1 MNSGRKS
8 SLGRNQKPKPQIP
21 VLVKRNNVTIV
32 PTVVAN
38 HDMVVPSNDRP
49 TSTASNTS
57 VKVKP
62 HFMKAVLPSIS
73 GNLSNMK
80 LQQQN
85 QNPLENIRIQN
96 LRDFDQQM
104 DDFMNLTI
112 SSPFYQAIET
122 FFNQYF
128 RGTTCL
134 WDDINSLQTM
144 YSMSLKK
151 TCKRDRGIPGATFV
165 GRQTI
170 KVDRAGSHP
179 AYDSAID
186 GALGSEE
193 NSLISFPI
201 WSYRNS
207 IIGIVEVSRPQ
218 EPFTEVEE
226 AFVMHFTQKIKLLS
240 KWILQPQVN
249 DQPIFDI
256 IQLLSLEQFAAVFK
270 SKITQLF
277 NCRVCEVWSYR
288 KDTQEITMMSDSL
301 VHMQPP
307 KGGIVADSLLNH
319 KVINCQLNKLHS
331 CYNMEFDFKNDEAVL
346 VVPVIQSQ
354 VNYDYAVCIRGPKA
368 NSIFTRYDED
378 LLKKIAPYIALAF
391 SNSTLHSEFFNDFQ
405 NSKFEQDGLAALLE
419 VAEVLS
425 SQLDIDKL
433 TETIMEKGRTLT
445 NADRC
450 SLFLINETGE
460 RLITSFQ
467 HGLDT
472 AIDLPIR
479 RGAVGLAVKEQ
490 KVVNIADA
498 YQDPNFDRSTD
509 IESGYHTNTLL
520 CVPIFN
526 QKGEVI
532 GVTEM
537 VNKLDGKPF
546 SEWDAKVI
554 QIFNVFCGISIQNA
568 KLYKE
573 SVDME
578 TQLQSFFDVS
588 VAVSKSEDMK
598 EVLQQI
604 IARSRDAAEAE
615 RASIFLFDPA
625 NDCLKVFLAD
635 GTNVPETL
643 PMNTGIAAQCVK
655 LRRAIV
661 ANDVYHDPRFNRSV
675 DTASGFKTNNLV
687 VVPLLTPGGD
697 ILGVVEMCNKKDGD
711 FDDHDAKLV
720 QSFASFVEMTLEKFE
735 LKNIAS
741 LGETE
746 IEMLK
751 WIGESERESCTEI
764 PLRLRLKEE
773 QIQNLRQLNFMALDW
788 EPMDRIKSIIYQ
800 FYSFGIPQE
809 FRISNQMLFRFI
821 WEVMRTYHSTP
832 YHNWIHAVDVVQY
845 VSYEMRLGELENI
858 FTKFEIFAM
867 LVAAVCHDAGHSG
880 FNNIYN
886 VKAETPLGILFK
898 EQSVMETYHCT
909 VAISILTRKECN
921 LFHSITEEAQ
931 KQMWTLIIKLIL
943 ATDMAFHFKMVKAA
957 TEFMDAGP
965 FNPNDPEQRLIAFQL
980 VLKTADISNVSRP
993 FKVADKWCDVLC
1005 EEFFRQGD
1013 KEKAQA
1019 FGLTSPLNDRD
1030 NPDKPKSQ
1038 IGFYNFVCIPLYS
1051 VISRIFPKFEVN
1063 LNSVK
1068 SNLEVWKSL
1077 SQPQQQAQQQPA
1089 KK

>member
-1 MNSGRKS
+1 MSSRRS

-21 VLVKRNNVTIV
+21 VLVKRTNEIIKATEVE
-32 PTVVAN
+32 N
-38 HDMVVPSNDRP
+38 HDMVVPTNERP
-49 TSTASNTS
+49 ISVASNS
-57 VKVKP
+57 SMKVKP

-73 GNLSNMK
+73 GSLNTRN
-80 LQQQN
+80 QQQTA
-85 QNPLENIRIQN
+85 NPLETLRIQN
-96 LRDFDQQM
+96 LKDFDQAI
-104 DDFMNLTI
+104 DDFLNLAM
-112 SSPFYQAIET
+112 SSPLYQSIET
-122 FFNQYF
+122 FFNQFFHGNTYF
-128 RGTTCL
+128 
-134 WDDINSLQTM
+134 WEDINNMQTM

-151 TCKRDRGIPGATFV
+151 TCKRDRGIPGATFI
-165 GRQTI
+165 GRQMI
-170 KVDRAGSHP
+170 KSERAGNHP
-179 AYDSAID
+179 AFDSTID
-186 GALGSEE
+186 GLLGPED
-193 NSLISFPI
+193 NFLISFPI

-207 IIGIVEVSRPQ
+207 IIGIVEISRP
-218 EPFTEVEE
+218 EEAFTDVDE
-226 AFVMHFTQKIKLLS
+226 AFVMHFTQKMKLFS
-240 KWILQPQVN
+240 KWMLQTQPN
-249 DQPIFDI
+249 DQVIFDI
-256 IQLLSLEQFAAVFK
+256 IQLLSIEQFAAVFR
-270 SKITQLF
+270 SKLTQLF
-277 NCRVCEVWSYR
+277 NCRTCEVWSYH
-288 KDTQEITMMSDSL
+288 KDTNEIQMISEVLDKF
-301 VHMQPP
+301 QAP
-307 KGGIVADSLLNH
+307 KGGIVSDALLNH
-319 KVINCQLNKLHS
+319 RVINCQLNKLHS
-331 CYNMEFDFKNDEAVL
+331 CYTMEFDSKNDEAIL
-346 VVPVIQSQ
+346 VVPVVQSQ
-354 VNYDYAVCIRGPKA
+354 VNVDYAIALRGPKS
-368 NSIFTRYDED
+368 NPIFTRYDED
-378 LLKKIAPYIALAF
+378 LLKMIAPYIALAF
-391 SNSTLHSEFFNDFQ
+391 SNSLLHSEFFNDFQ
-405 NSKFEQDGLAALLE
+405 KSKFEQDGLAALLE

-460 RLITSFQ
+460 RLITSYQ
-467 HGLDT
+467 AGIDT
-472 AIDLPIR
+472 AIDIPIR
-479 RGAVGLAVKEQ
+479 RGAAGLAVKENR
-490 KVVNIADA
+490 VVNIADA

-509 IESGYHTNTLL
+509 IESGYHTTTLL
-520 CVPIFN
+520 CVPIMN

-578 TQLQSFFDVS
+578 QQLQSFFDVS
-588 VAVSKSEDMK
+588 VALTKSEDMK
-598 EVLQQI
+598 EVLKHI
-604 IARSRDAAEAE
+604 MGRARDAANCE
-615 RASIFLFDPA
+615 RASVFLFDPA

-635 GTNVPETL
+635 GQNVPDTL

-655 LRRAIV
+655 LRRPMV
-661 ANDVYHDPRFNRSV
+661 ANDVYHDPRFNRQV
-675 DTASGFKTNNLV
+675 DTLSGFKTNNLV
-687 VVPLLTPGGD
+687 VVPLLTTDG

-711 FDDHDAKLV
+711 FTDEDSKLV
-720 QSFASFVEMTLEKFE
+720 QSFATFVEMTLEKSQ
-735 LKNIAS
+735 LKDIAN
-741 LGETE
+741 LGATE

-751 WIGESERESCTEI
+751 WIGESERDSCTEI

-773 QIQNLRQLNFMALDW
+773 QITVLKQLNFMALDW
-788 EPMDRIKSIIYQ
+788 DPMDRVKSIIYQ

-809 FRISNQMLFRFI
+809 FHISNQMLFRFV
-821 WEVMRTYHSTP
+821 WEVMRTYHTTP

-845 VSYEMRLGELENI
+845 VSYELRLGELDKI

-898 EQSVMETYHCT
+898 DTSVMETYHCT

-921 LFHSITEEAQ
+921 LFQSITEEAQ
-931 KQMWTLIIKLIL
+931 KQMWNLIVKLIL

-980 VLKTADISNVSRP
+980 ILKTADISNVSRP

-1019 FGLTSPLNDRD
+1019 FGLTSPLNDRS

-1051 VISRIFPKFEVN
+1051 VIARIFPQFEVN

-1077 SQPQQQAQQQPA
+1077 SNPQPQPP
-1089 KK
+1089 K